1 MNALG
6 REGVRILAV
15 GLCLL
20 EMGKILDFISVKKCT
35 AIVNQN
41 NLTKTFPLKLKDSRS
56 SAEKLFNTE
65 KRNFMQNFVFYFEH
79 S

>member
-6 REGVRILAV
+6 REGVCILAV

-41 NLTKTFPLKLKDSRS
+41 NLTNTLKDSRS

-65 KRNFMQNFVFYFEH
+65 KRNFMQNCVFYFEH

>member
-41 NLTKTFPLKLKDSRS
+41 NLTNTLKDSRS

>member
-6 REGVRILAV
+6 REGVCILAV

-41 NLTKTFPLKLKDSRS
+41 NLTNTLKDSRS